1 MCLRDEPAERELV
14 DAVVIESTC
23 TAGVADNQRVTAAR
37 EVRSA
42 EVFEVLA
49 RLVHRTSQDA
59 ATLLGREDLNPAQF
73 QLLRAVRDRP
83 GEVQREVGRRFGV
96 TAGNVSMLVTKLV
109 AAGLLRREA
118 VGASNRLWLTEAGLQ
133 LVERL
138 EPAQNAFLVE
148 RFQALSDAELDDL
161 HRLATAAERG
171 LPPPP

>member
-1 MCLRDEPAERELV
+1 MSGVRDAH
-14 DAVVIESTC
+14 
-23 TAGVADNQRVTAAR
+23 GVMDNEWVAAAR

-42 EVFEVLA
+42 ELFGVLA

-59 ATLLGREDLNPAQF
+59 ATLLSREGLNPAQF

-96 TAGNVSMLVTKLV
+96 TAGNVSMLVSKLV

-118 VGASNRLWLTEAGLQ
+118 AGASNRLWLTEAGQQ

-138 EPAQNAFLVE
+138 EPAQNAFLLG
-148 RFQALSDAELDDL
+148 RFQALSDDELYDL
-161 HRLATAAERG
+161 HRLAAAAERG